1 MGKIEQIIKSNNII
15 VLDKHI
21 DGVKGAYIKYRDLNI
36 ITLEPTLTSNER
48 AEVLR
53 HEIGHFLIKATY
65 NINETDV
72 EKIQLIESR
81 VESIEKM
88 LNI

>member
-1 MGKIEQIIKSNNII
+1 MGEIEQIIKSNNII

-21 DGVKGAYIKYRDLNI
+21 DGVKGAYIKYGDLNI

-65 NINETDV
+65 SINETDI